1 MNKSNDVK
9 EKKHNKLFFT
19 FIVLLCF
26 VLIAQIVII
35 VKMMCIND
43 DSDSK
48 SQNEI
53 VISADAVVETPMI
66 DMVYHTE
73 AVDGLK
79 VKINQD
85 EPYDVTFLANVGEFK
100 DIELFTF
107 YFGEDTKGDIIGVI
121 KDKNGEKINVSIEQ
135 KAFDSSMGLNKA
147 DISRLLSTQE
157 DLIDTIISNM
167 EFEEAD

>member
-1 MNKSNDVK
+1 M
-9 EKKHNKLFFT
+9 
-19 FIVLLCF
+19 
-26 VLIAQIVII
+26 
-35 VKMMCIND
+35 
-43 DSDSK
+43 
-48 SQNEI
+48 
-53 VISADAVVETPMI
+53 
-66 DMVYHTE
+66 
-73 AVDGLK
+73 K